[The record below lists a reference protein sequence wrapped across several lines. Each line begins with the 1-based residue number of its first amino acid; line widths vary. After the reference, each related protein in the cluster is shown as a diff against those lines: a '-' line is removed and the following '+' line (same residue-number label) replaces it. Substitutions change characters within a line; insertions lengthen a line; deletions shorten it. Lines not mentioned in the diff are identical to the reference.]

1 MNNEVVIPR
10 DGRVRQLLSIDN
22 DQTRVTWQFSANFG
36 WYVQVLGKYYQIIYD
51 EYLNVTDLDL
61 IC

>member
-22 DQTRVTWQFSANFG
+22 DQTRVTWQFSANLG